1 MTDTPRRTNRGE
13 GRIKGLFVMITSRR
27 LRGVENGGVRKWFSR
42 GGNALAK
49 GVEVT
54 VGGG

>member
-1 MTDTPRRTNRGE
+1 MAAT
-13 GRIKGLFVMITSRR
+13 ITSRR
-27 LRGVENGGVRKWFSR
+27 LRGVENGERRKWFSR
-42 GGNALAK
+42 GSNALAK